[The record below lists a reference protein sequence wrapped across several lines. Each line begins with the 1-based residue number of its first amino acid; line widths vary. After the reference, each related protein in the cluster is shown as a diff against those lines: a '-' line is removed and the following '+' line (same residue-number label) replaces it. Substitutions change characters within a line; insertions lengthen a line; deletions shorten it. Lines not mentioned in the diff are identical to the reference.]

1 MDLCFV
7 FSDLQP
13 IVVTSVQ
20 SLFYGSSR
28 KKFRLSEN
36 KGISVLVIVEVLMYR
51 EQKKYKYSDT
61 ANDSNGNRMGKTQL
75 KLYCITSSCFAGVTF
90 FPFLLFKL

>member
-1 MDLCFV
+1 MPNFVQNDSYIWNHLFKIALGEMDLCFV

-36 KGISVLVIVEVLMYR
+36 KDILVLVIVEVLMYR

-61 ANDSNGNRMGKTQL
+61 ANDSNGNNG
-75 KLYCITSSCFAGVTF
+75 
-90 FPFLLFKL
+90 